1 MATAE
6 HHSPAEG
13 SASFLDPRVA
23 QLAPYSEYVR
33 KWLGVHMHAG
43 TTFYDLLGVPPTEY
57 DDEVISNAAD
67 KQTLLVRTKANGNG
81 HSQDASQKILN
92 AIASARVTLLN
103 PVKRQQYDARILQA
117 VHVIEINDRGVQ
129 HRVES
134 PLPAYEV
141 TRSPIAINTGDDGS
155 SSDVRKRLHSNTDT
169 AHWKYAAI
177 IGGSAAAGTAIL
189 GGTVAMMRGGDAE
202 DTEPKREAR
211 ASMDEREMQ
220 GTTFGMPQARLRDD
234 VPAFDPG
241 AATEESA
248 PAPVPVREEKPVPQ
262 DVLAPSTV
270 QDVPVVQEE
279 EVADARDPRR
289 DLADLMSQPQKYP
302 GPRRPVTEQA
312 EDAGAQLERV
322 QQVSAKTLAAVVQR
336 DEQGFAKIMDTL
348 RSEGDG
354 VVRAG
359 MALGAAELAAQCGR
373 VDLLQKALQRLE
385 QDAGAFCTRAEVM
398 LLKADIAMH
407 IAPASITNPMLRRK
421 DEEAWLK
428 NEQQRVDVARVLMD
442 GAMGAWQM
450 DDNAQSSAYL
460 ARARQH
466 IFGDTSSGLS
476 GAFVGHKAYKEQGGH
491 ARKDLEE
498 MEAENARQAAMLEQV
513 QALLEG
519 GASPQSSREHQ
530 SLGEYLLLARGD
542 WEQGL
547 PHIAQGT
554 DRVMAEA
561 AQLTLKG
568 GETVEERAAVVR
580 AWLRVAE
587 GNERMRR
594 VAENAASLHMRT
606 LKGMTLTGPEKLVVD
621 GLEREVGGM
630 ETDSTEQPEQPIEPV
645 RPRNV
650 PKEAVY
656 WNGSWYWIIDKQMS
670 FMDAYKYAHS
680 IGASLVIPDT
690 KEENEFIAKL
700 ANGKKLFL
708 GIVKQKGIW
717 TSDERQPHPYTNWDT
732 HGNQPTDIPNESIV
746 GMWREGFWHDV
757 DPRDS
762 AYPCLEIKAKK

>member
-1 MATAE
+1 MPKDHNTRMYNTFDILVFSCHKDFMRNSNPQE
-6 HHSPAEG
+6 HPSE
-13 SASFLDPRVA
+13 FDPY
-23 QLAPYSEYVR
+23 L
-33 KWLGVHMHAG
+33 KWLGISAAERQG
-43 TTFYDLLGVPPTEY
+43 GKPNYYRLLGITPFL
-57 DDEVISNAAD
+57 DDPDAISHAAD
-67 KQTLLVRTKANGNG
+67 RVMGHLRTFQAGKHSAQSQELLSEVVQAKLCLLDPYKKQAYDQTLRA
-81 HSQDASQKILN
+81 
-92 AIASARVTLLN
+92 VT
-103 PVKRQQYDARILQA
+103 
-117 VHVIEINDRGVQ
+117 
-129 HRVES
+129 

-202 DTEPKREAR
+202 NTEPKREAR

-270 QDVPVVQEE
+270 QDVPVQE

-289 DLADLMSQPQKYP
+289 DLADLMSQPQQYP

-476 GAFVGHKAYKEQGGH
+476 GAFVGHKAYKEQGGP

-561 AQLTLKG
+561 AQRTLQG